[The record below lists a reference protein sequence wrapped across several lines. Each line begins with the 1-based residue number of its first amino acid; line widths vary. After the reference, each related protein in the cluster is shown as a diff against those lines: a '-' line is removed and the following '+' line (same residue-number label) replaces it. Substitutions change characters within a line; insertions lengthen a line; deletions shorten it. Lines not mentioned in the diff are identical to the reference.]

1 MQQISFCGYF
11 DKKKDSDFNET
22 NLKGYVTVGIADD
35 KDNDKDSK

>member
-11 DKKKDSDFNET
+11 DKKNSDFNEA
-22 NLKGYVTVGIADD
+22 NFKGYVTVGIADD